1 MSSPDHSSESLARM
15 RESLLSEFES
25 ILQTQPG
32 LEAADRDS
40 MLSRLQGALEDPS
53 ALETPVDPSRLQA
66 SVEETIGLMQQNG
79 LLDAS
84 EAGEAHTAF
93 AGSLATLQN
102 ESVQRA
108 LEFARISREQGED
121 AARSWLATQT
131 EAASSTAASDA
142 APGGMPHHVAAA
154 LRQGAGFRR

>member
-1 MSSPDHSSESLARM
+1 MPSPEPHSEHLARM

-40 MLSRLQGALEDPS
+40 MLARLQGALEDPA
-53 ALETPVDPSRLQA
+53 ALEAPVDPARLQA
-66 SVEETIGLMQQNG
+66 SVQETIGLMQQNG
-79 LLDAS
+79 LLDS
-84 EAGEAHTAF
+84 GEVGAAQEAF

-121 AARSWLATQT
+121 AARRWLASQT
-131 EAASSTAASDA
+131 EAAASASSDTQA
-142 APGGMPHHVAAA
+142 GGVPHHVAAA
-154 LRQGAGFRR
+154 LRQGGGSRR

>member
-1 MSSPDHSSESLARM
+1 MSSPEPQSDTLARM
-15 RESLLSEFES
+15 RESLLSEFEA

-40 MLSRLQGALEDPS
+40 MLSRLQGALDDPA
-53 ALETPVDPSRLQA
+53 ALETPVDPKRLQA
-66 SVEETIGLMQQNG
+66 SVQETIGLMQQNG
-79 LLDAS
+79 LLDGS
-84 EAGEAHTAF
+84 EAGAAHEAF

-121 AARSWLATQT
+121 AARRWLATQ
-131 EAASSTAASDA
+131 ADA
-142 APGGMPHHVAAA
+142 AAPAAEAPMGGVPHHVAAA
-154 LRQGAGFRR
+154 LRQGNRR

>member
-1 MSSPDHSSESLARM
+1 MSSPENSSESLARM

-40 MLSRLQGALEDPS
+40 MLSRLQGALDDPA

-102 ESVQRA
+102 PSVQRA

-121 AARSWLATQT
+121 AARSWLSTQT
-131 EAASSTAASDA
+131 EADSTTASDA